1 MARVPKSTMKLP
13 AFKQAARE
21 SFSEVY
27 EDTPSPVVKSGKTGE
42 AKRKQLVAIALS
54 KAQQRVKGRK

>member
-1 MARVPKSTMKLP
+1 MARIAKSTMKLP
-13 AFKQAARE
+13 AFKQAAKDSFEEISEDVPE
-21 SFSEVY
+21 S
-27 EDTPSPVVKSGKTGE
+27 VVKSGKTGE